1 MDLGPGDLSLGKG
14 KESAEKEGMKGESG
28 RERSKGMNGSM
39 KTGKMKTGRGGRRE
53 KIKFGGIEELNEKR
67 EY

>member
-1 MDLGPGDLSLGKG
+1 
-14 KESAEKEGMKGESG
+14 MKGESG

>member
-1 MDLGPGDLSLGKG
+1 MEKKEVRGVKG
-14 KESAEKEGMKGESG
+14 RMK
-28 RERSKGMNGSM
+28 R
-39 KTGKMKTGRGGRRE
+39 GKMKTGRGGRRE

>member
-1 MDLGPGDLSLGKG
+1 
-14 KESAEKEGMKGESG
+14 MKRERG

>member
-1 MDLGPGDLSLGKG
+1 
-14 KESAEKEGMKGESG
+14 MKGESG
-28 RERSKGMNGSM
+28 RERSKGMKGSM
-39 KTGKMKTGRGGRRE
+39 KTGKMKTRRGGWRE